1 MTFSRRS
8 SSFVAIS
15 TVLPIVTT
23 KSLLFLIVESES
35 VGQIE
40 SAVRRADADAARF
53 LTLLEGLLVV
63 GVASG
68 APAPFFS
75 RDAVLR
81 CVTIGHGGPRAVRAA
96 RVFAEIESVVS
107 YSTLSLGADLGSS
120 ARAGGGAWR
129 KLDVIRRWADS
140 HVKH

>member
-35 VGQIE
+35 VGQ
-40 SAVRRADADAARF
+40 
-53 LTLLEGLLVV
+53 
-63 GVASG
+63 
-68 APAPFFS
+68 
-75 RDAVLR
+75 
-81 CVTIGHGGPRAVRAA
+81 
-96 RVFAEIESVVS
+96 IESVVS

>member
-23 KSLLFLIVESES
+23 KSLLFLNVESES

-53 LTLLEGLLVV
+53 LTLFEGVV
-63 GVASG
+63 VAGVANG
-68 APAPFFS
+68 AAVVVTAARLVLS
-75 RDAVLR
+75 AVARDADR
-81 CVTIGHGGPRAVRAA
+81 
-96 RVFAEIESVVS
+96 
-107 YSTLSLGADLGSS
+107 
-120 ARAGGGAWR
+120 
-129 KLDVIRRWADS
+129 
-140 HVKH
+140 